1 MSEEQFQ
8 ELLTKWVE
16 GDVSPEDGRLLEECL
31 REDPSRQARMREEL
45 RFADLLEQQLCP
57 WRSYDAFVN
66 GLETRT
72 QAEQNGDEF
81 IRELIPKLREVD
93 RRQAVERKVVNM
105 PGAQRTRPERV
116 RHARWMW
123 FTVGG
128 GLAAA
133 AGIVWLVAVVSPDRL
148 QGLLPVASITEMEN
162 VVWQTEPQPIE
173 WKVGDQLKAG
183 EEVRLLSGR
192 ARFRMS
198 NGNVLTL
205 EGPADLRF
213 LSENEGVLSQ
223 GAVLADV
230 RSGSEPFRVRGLGA
244 EIAVEPGTT
253 EVRILEG
260 DRVEAKQS
268 RAEPLPAEAL
278 AQSGAGEAKRPSTA
292 TQSAAPGEAPKSKT
306 GEPTGDSGELPH
318 YRIDGDGAPVLLVL
332 EDDDLRPLEPIR
344 VDVIP
349 GGESEPSL
357 ASPEDLSKRPAI
369 GSVSRVR
376 SYLVQVGDSGKSAG
390 PGSEYVDATV
400 RFDRP
405 ILGVSTM
412 EDTLEKGDQLTGYD
426 PQRLLGPA
434 SEWKRGLK
442 PPNDFVH
449 IREDGKTLDLRVRK
463 RDGERVPQLRV
474 FVEGE

>member
-8 ELLTKWVE
+8 ELLAKWVDGQVTDE
-16 GDVSPEDGRLLEECL
+16 EGRLLEECL
-31 REDPSRQARMREEL
+31 REEPARQKQMRDEL
-45 RFADLLEQQLCP
+45 RFADLLEQQLSPC
-57 WRSYDAFVN
+57 RSYDAFVN
-66 GLETRT
+66 GLETRM
-72 QAEQNGDEF
+72 QAEQTADEF

-93 RRQAVERKVVNM
+93 RIRETERKVIAM
-105 PGAQRTRPERV
+105 PRARAAKRESARPG
-116 RHARWMW
+116 RWGWMMMA
-123 FTVGG
+123 GG

-133 AGIVWLVAVVSPDRL
+133 AGIVWLVAVAGNGRL
-148 QGLLPVASITEMEN
+148 QGLVPVASITEIEG
-162 VVWQTEPQPIE
+162 VVWQTEQQPIE

-223 GAVLADV
+223 GSVFADV

-244 EIAVEPGTT
+244 EISVEPGTT
-253 EVRILEG
+253 EVRMLEG
-260 DRVEAKQS
+260 ERVESKQS
-268 RAEPLPAEAL
+268 RPDAAL
-278 AQSGAGEAKRPSTA
+278 AQSGGAESMRPAGGDEVEKLKIGEAAGS
-292 TQSAAPGEAPKSKT
+292 S
-306 GEPTGDSGELPH
+306 DELPH
-318 YRIDGDGAPVLLVL
+318 YRIEGDGAPVLLVL

-344 VDVIP
+344 VDVVP
-349 GGESEPSL
+349 KGESEPAL

-369 GSVSRVR
+369 ESVSRVR
-376 SYLVQVGDSGKSAG
+376 SYLVQVGDAGKASAA
-390 PGSEYVDATV
+390 GSDYVDATV

-405 ILGVSTM
+405 ILGISTM
-412 EDTLEKGDQLTGYD
+412 EDTLQKGDQLSGYD
-426 PQRLLGPA
+426 PARLLGTA
-434 SEWKRGLK
+434 SDWKRGLK

-474 FVEGE
+474 YVEGE